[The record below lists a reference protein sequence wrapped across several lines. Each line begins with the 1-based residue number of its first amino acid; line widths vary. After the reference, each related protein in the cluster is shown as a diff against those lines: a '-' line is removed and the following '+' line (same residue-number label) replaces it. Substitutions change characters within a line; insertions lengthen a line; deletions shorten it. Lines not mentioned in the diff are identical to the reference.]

1 MKIRSFLKLVEIQTK
16 VASMIPFILG
26 TVYSLYRFN
35 KFNALNFLLMFISL
49 LTIDMTTTAVNNYM
63 DYKKAIKTQGY
74 GYEKHNA
81 IVRDNLKE
89 THVIVVIFTLLTIAV
104 TFGVL
109 LFLNSSVVVLILGA
123 ISFAVG
129 SLYSFGPV
137 PISRTPFGE
146 VFSGLFMGFIITFIS
161 IYIHVYDQN
170 IITVAYSSGNINIA
184 VNLVEVLYIFILSIP
199 AISGIANIMLANNI
213 CDIEDDIENKR
224 YTLPIYIGKERALK
238 VFNIIYYVAY
248 ASILLLVLIEV
259 ESWTCLLVFLTFIP
273 VKKNIN
279 LFNKLQTKK
288 DTFVVGVKNFVLMNV
303 ALILTIALSL
313 LLKVIGL

>member
-1 MKIRSFLKLVEIQTK
+1 MKIGSFLKLVEIQTK

-26 TVYSLYRFN
+26 TVYSLYRFG
-35 KFNALNFLLMFISL
+35 KFNPLNFTLMFISL
-49 LTIDMTTTAVNNYM
+49 LTVDMATTAVNNYM
-63 DYKKAIKTQGY
+63 DYKKAVRTEGY

-89 THVIVVIFTLLTIAV
+89 SHVKAVIFALLTLAV

-109 LFLNSSVVVLILGA
+109 LFLNTNIVVLILGA

-129 SLYSFGPV
+129 ILYSFGPV

-146 VFSGLFMGFIITFIS
+146 VFSGFFMGFIITFIS
-161 IYIHVYDQN
+161 TYIHVYDQN
-170 IITVAYSSGNINIA
+170 IITVAYSTGFINIS
-184 VNLVEVLYIFILSIP
+184 VNLLELLYIFMLSIP

-213 CDIEDDIENKR
+213 CDIDDDIENKR

-238 VFNIIYYVAY
+238 VFNIIYYVAFT
-248 ASILLLVLIEV
+248 SILLLVILKV
-259 ESWTCLLVFLTFIP
+259 ESIVCILVLLTFIP

-279 LFNKLQTKK
+279 LFNKLQSKQ
-288 DTFVVGVKNFVLMNV
+288 DTFVVGVKNFVLINV
-303 ALILTIALSL
+303 ALIITLALGL
-313 LLKVIGL
+313 VLKMIF